1 MIDNELFFAKSTQAM
16 RDFIDEKIASEGRKM
31 IAFDQGICK
40 NQATHNDHSM
50 LFIITAPMFSSINDI
65 YRFKCF
71 AFDITLDK
79 PTSFEFIF
87 YSAFALDNLHYYIS
101 AEIFG
106 KDLYI
111 RLDEMN
117 ESDTVWHLIRKYD
130 EIAKRK

>member
-16 RDFIDEKIASEGRKM
+16 RNFIDEKITSEGTKM
-31 IAFDQGICK
+31 IAFEQGVCK
-40 NQATHNDHSM
+40 NQVTHNDHSM
-50 LFIITAPMFSSINDI
+50 LFMITAPMFSSINEI

-87 YSAFALDNLHYYIS
+87 YSAFAPDNLHYYIS
-101 AEIFG
+101 TEIFD

-111 RLDEMN
+111 RLDEMH
-117 ESDTVWHLIRKYD
+117 ESDIVRYLIRKYD
-130 EIAKRK
+130 ELAKRK